1 MNLRQAVLLL
11 TILFAATLTGCAAT
25 VPAGRWEADNR
36 VGQVFESATVLPHHT
51 YYYLGSITAPD
62 SVIAIDNR
70 FTLRTRVWA
79 GIEISEQIL
88 RNWLAWFPIAH
99 SRNCLFRGGVIF
111 TPDGQQAG
119 VWYSPNIINL
129 VQMPEPGVL
138 VVFQPRSP
146 GLSGCTEQE
155 QGGIGLRFDD

>member
-1 MNLRQAVLLL
+1 MQLRQ
-11 TILFAATLTGCAAT
+11 LFFIG
-25 VPAGRWEADNR
+25 AGFVQR
-36 VGQVFESATVLPHHT
+36 
-51 YYYLGSITAPD
+51 
-62 SVIAIDNR
+62 
-70 FTLRTRVWA
+70 
-79 GIEISEQIL
+79 
-88 RNWLAWFPIAH
+88 
-99 SRNCLFRGGVIF
+99 LFRGGVIL